1 MARSLENRPYSQS
14 KIIESYGGGGG
25 HPVVSDS
32 GFTRPPRRGA
42 GRSTWLGSGA
52 TQGVACPLANG
63 PTDGHSG
70 SIWFA
75 QSSSGSLPQCRPP
88 PPRSR
93 FGLPAA
99 PSPPLRPFFFFLSAQ
114 SPPPPP
120 GG

>member
-52 TQGVACPLANG
+52 TQGVAPTIG
-63 PTDGHSG
+63 PRADPWAF
-70 SIWFA
+70 WFD
-75 QSSSGSLPQCRPP
+75 LV
-88 PPRSR
+88 RSVVV
-93 FGLPAA
+93 GVVTPMPPAA
-99 PSPPLRPFFFFLSAQ
+99 AALALRPAGCALAALAA
-114 SPPPPP
+114 
-120 GG
+120 